1 MDLNEHQHF
10 AQIDREDM
18 LGHIMGLPLQLEK
31 AWHLGKK
38 QPLTGIQP
46 VERIILAGMG
56 GSAIGGDLLASYAAD
71 QLEVP
76 LIVTA
81 IMTCRRALQARE
93 RWWWLLLIPVI
104 RKRCCR
110 LSSEP

>member
-46 VERIILAGMG
+46 V
-56 GSAIGGDLLASYAAD
+56 
-71 QLEVP
+71 
-76 LIVTA
+76 
-81 IMTCRRALQARE
+81 
-93 RWWWLLLIPVI
+93 
-104 RKRCCR
+104 
-110 LSSEP
+110 